1 MNNNTPLI
9 SVVMIT
15 YQHEKYIAE
24 AIQSVLEQT
33 FERFELVVVNDGSTD
48 KTDEIIRSFQDNR
61 ISYIR
66 QENQG
71 PSAASN
77 NGILAA
83 RGKYIA
89 LMSGDDVCHP
99 QRLELQH
106 QFINNTDK
114 KIVFSWVDFIN
125 DDSQP
130 VKGRHFAEGFFNHP
144 NRNRTEIL
152 KHFFMKGNYL
162 CAITAFIDKEILLE
176 SGLFNPA
183 SIQLQDFDMW
193 IKLVKK
199 HDLYLI
205 EDRLVKYRILSESN
219 NLSANPDNRIR
230 CLFEH
235 HQIQKSILDNLSP
248 QLFKSSFA
256 EWIKAP
262 DFQEGHEYE
271 LEKAF
276 LHLNHSHK
284 LFQSIGAEKLFHLLQ
299 NKEVLLT
306 AKAKYNFGLPELFN
320 LTKEMDITNIRI
332 QSQLYG
338 TQTELARSQA
348 ELSRSQAELA
358 GMKSSNFW
366 NLRKICH
373 KINNIFGS

>member
-1 MNNNTPLI
+1 MSDNTPLI

-33 FERFELVVVNDGSTD
+33 FGNFELVVVNDGSTD
-48 KTDEIIRSFQDNR
+48 KTDEIIRSFQDHR

-66 QENQG
+66 QDNQG

-83 RGKYIA
+83 RGTYIE

-99 QRLELQH
+99 HRLEVQH

-125 DDSQP
+125 DHGKP

-144 NRNRTEIL
+144 NRSRMETL

-176 SGLFNPA
+176 SGLFNLA

-199 HDLYLI
+199 HDIHLI

-219 NLSANPDNRIR
+219 NLSANPDNMIR

-235 HQIQKSILDNLSP
+235 HQIQKNILNNISP
-248 QLFKSSFA
+248 QLFKASFA

-262 DFQEGHEYE
+262 GFQEGHEYE

-276 LHLNHSHK
+276 LHLKHSHK
-284 LFQSIGAEKLFHLLQ
+284 LFQTIGAEKLFQLLQ
-299 NKEVLLT
+299 DQEVLLT

-320 LTKEMDITNIRI
+320 LTKDMDITNIRI
-332 QSQLYG
+332 QSQLYS
-338 TQTELARSQA
+338 TQAVLARSQA
-348 ELSRSQAELA
+348 ELD
-358 GMKSSNFW
+358 GMKRSSFW
-366 NLRKICH
+366 KLRNICH
-373 KINNIFGS
+373 KIFNRFGS